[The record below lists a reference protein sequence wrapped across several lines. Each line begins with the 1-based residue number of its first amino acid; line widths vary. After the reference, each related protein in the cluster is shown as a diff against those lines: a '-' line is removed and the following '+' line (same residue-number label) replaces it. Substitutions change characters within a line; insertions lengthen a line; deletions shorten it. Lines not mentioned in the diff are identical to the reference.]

1 MNGIDES
8 LFPFYEFAVQHAAIG
23 IHAVNS
29 EGRTII
35 YNDKM
40 KDIEGL
46 DLDDIQELSI
56 LELFNFRQQPSTL
69 MEVLQSGKEQLNVKQ
84 TYWNR
89 NETEITTINNTY
101 PIVHEEQL
109 IGAIELSHDVTTL
122 EKFVLQPLKKDRDPI
137 LLDQIVAESDSMRRI
152 IATAKKAVRAK
163 LPVLLIGEAGTG
175 KDLVAQGIHNE
186 VAEADSSFFTLYC
199 NRSDSQAI
207 DRLSA
212 KLTGDT
218 PFTLFCERIDFLSI
232 KLQRKLLE
240 ILENSEGH
248 ARQIIASIGEDP
260 VELIASG
267 NLLKELYYFFASFTI
282 RFPPLRERK
291 EDIHP
296 FVKRYLARRKESF
309 GTVLEDMTD
318 EVHELFLSYSWPG
331 NMRELEV
338 LLDEVAS
345 LASSEAIITVDMLP
359 LHFRNKSTVPEDG
372 DASLP
377 SFLPPGGSEFLPLD
391 KFLREAESYYIQ
403 RALDLHDG
411 NITRTANALSMSR
424 QNLQYRLR
432 KNKNGGEA

>member
-1 MNGIDES
+1 MNSFDES
-8 LFPFYEFAVQHAAIG
+8 LFPFYEFAVQNAGIG

-29 EGRTII
+29 DGRTII

-40 KDIEGL
+40 KEIEGL
-46 DLDDIQELSI
+46 ELEDIRELSI
-56 LELFNFRQQPSTL
+56 LELFKFRQQPSTL
-69 MEVLQSGKEQLNVKQ
+69 MEVLQNGKEQLNIKQ

-101 PIVHEEQL
+101 PIVQDGRL
-109 IGAIELSHDVTTL
+109 IGAIELSHDVTAL

-137 LLDQIVAESDSMRRI
+137 LLNHIVAESESMKRI
-152 IATAKKAVRAK
+152 IATAKKAVRAR

-175 KDLVAQGIHNE
+175 KDLVAQGIHHE
-186 VAEADSSFFTLYC
+186 VPDEDSSFYTLYC
-199 NRSDSQAI
+199 NRSDMQAI
-207 DRLSA
+207 ERLA
-212 KLTGDT
+212 GKLAEDA

-240 ILENSEGH
+240 ILETSEAGS
-248 ARQIIASIGEDP
+248 RQFIASIGEDP
-260 VELIASG
+260 VELISSG
-267 NLLKELYYFFASFTI
+267 VLLKELYYFFASFTI
-282 RFPPLRERK
+282 RFPPLRERT
-291 EDIHP
+291 EDILP
-296 FVKRYLARRKESF
+296 FVRRYLARRRESF
-309 GTVLEDMTD
+309 GTVLEDITED
-318 EVHELFLSYSWPG
+318 VQDLFLSYSWPG

-345 LASSEAIITVDMLP
+345 LASSETIISVDMLP
-359 LHFRNKSTVPEDG
+359 LHFRNKSNALETG
-372 DASLP
+372 TALASP
-377 SFLPPGGSEFLPLD
+377 FQPAGGSDFLPLD

-403 RALDLHDG
+403 RALAMHDG

>member
-1 MNGIDES
+1 MDEVNES
-8 LFPFYEFAVQHAAIG
+8 LFPFYEFAVQNAGIG

-40 KDIEGL
+40 KEIEGL
-46 DLDDIQELSI
+46 DLEDIRELSI

-69 MEVLQSGKEQLNVKQ
+69 MEVLQSGKEQLNIKQ

-101 PIVHEEQL
+101 PIVRDGRL
-109 IGAIELSHDVTTL
+109 IGAIELSHDVTAL

-137 LLDQIVAESDSMRRI
+137 LLNHIVAESESMKRI
-152 IATAKKAVRAK
+152 IMTAKKAVRAK

-175 KDLVAQGIHNE
+175 KDLVAQGIHHE
-186 VAEADSSFFTLYC
+186 VPDEDSSFYTLYC
-199 NRSDSQAI
+199 NRSDTQAI
-207 DRLSA
+207 ERLASRLA
-212 KLTGDT
+212 DDA

-240 ILENSEGH
+240 ILESAEGH
-248 ARQIIASIGEDP
+248 SRQFIASIGEDP
-260 VELIASG
+260 VELISSG
-267 NLLKELYYFFASFTI
+267 ILLKELYYFFASFTI

-296 FVKRYLARRKESF
+296 FVRRYLARRQESF
-309 GTVLEDMTD
+309 GSVLEDITD
-318 EVHELFLSYSWPG
+318 EVKDLFLSYTWPG

-345 LASSEAIITVDMLP
+345 LSSSETVISVDMLP
-359 LHFRNKSTVPEDG
+359 LHFRSKSHALDDTLAGLP
-372 DASLP
+372 AS
-377 SFLPPGGSEFLPLD
+377 LPPGGTDFLPLD

-403 RALDLHDG
+403 RALALHDG

-424 QNLQYRLR
+424 QNLQYRLK